1 MHLHTKEIL
10 VNDPNILYIDDIEME
25 SETTTEATTPMDD
38 DYGTMLQPEKID
50 VDDKQF
56 DNYLN
61 SELLID
67 CSGIP
72 VQVHVT
78 KRVRNQDSE
87 LVGMWHA
94 DPKLDTHEYEH
105 VTMDGVVE
113 HYTANQIAEN
123 MYEQCDAEGHSH
135 LVLSEIVNHSSAH
148 SAISIAEGYLLT

>member
-10 VNDPNILYIDDIEME
+10 VNDPNIFYIDDIEME

-78 KRVRNQDSE
+78 K
-87 LVGMWHA
+87 
-94 DPKLDTHEYEH
+94 
-105 VTMDGVVE
+105 
-113 HYTANQIAEN
+113 
-123 MYEQCDAEGHSH
+123 
-135 LVLSEIVNHSSAH
+135 
-148 SAISIAEGYLLT
+148 

>member
-1 MHLHTKEIL
+1 
-10 VNDPNILYIDDIEME
+10 ME

-38 DYGTMLQPEKID
+38 DYGMMLQPEKID

-78 KRVRNQDSE
+78 K
-87 LVGMWHA
+87 
-94 DPKLDTHEYEH
+94 
-105 VTMDGVVE
+105 
-113 HYTANQIAEN
+113 
-123 MYEQCDAEGHSH
+123 
-135 LVLSEIVNHSSAH
+135 
-148 SAISIAEGYLLT
+148 